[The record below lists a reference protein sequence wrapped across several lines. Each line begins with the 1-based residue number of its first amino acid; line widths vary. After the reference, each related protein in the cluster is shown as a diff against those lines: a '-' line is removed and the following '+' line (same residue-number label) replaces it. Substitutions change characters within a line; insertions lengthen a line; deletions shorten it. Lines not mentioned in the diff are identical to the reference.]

1 MLPKDNRLKKEKDF
15 ERVFKKGKSYNQ
27 TFLFLKVLKRDNNQ
41 ESRFGFV
48 VSTKVSK
55 KAVVRNKLK
64 RQLREIIREKLPE
77 IKSDYDA
84 VTVVQPGIETQ
95 SFHQL
100 KQNLLQLL
108 KEANLIKDESIN
120 QDN

>member
-1 MLPKDNRLKKEKDF
+1 MLPEANRLKKEKDF
-15 ERVFKKGKSYNQ
+15 ERVFEEGKGYNQ
-27 TFLFLKVLKRDNNQ
+27 SFLFLKALEREDKE

-64 RQLREIIREKLPE
+64 RQMREIVRGKLDE
-77 IKSDYDA
+77 IKSGYDIVV
-84 VTVVQPGIETQ
+84 VTQPGIETQ

-108 KEANLIKDESIN
+108 KDAELL
-120 QDN
+120 